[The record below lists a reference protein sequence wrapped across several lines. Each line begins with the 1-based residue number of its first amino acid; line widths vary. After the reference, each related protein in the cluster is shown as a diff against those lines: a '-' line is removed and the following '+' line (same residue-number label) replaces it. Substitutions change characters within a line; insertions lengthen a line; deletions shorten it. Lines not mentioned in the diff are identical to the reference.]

1 MMLLVNT
8 VLTLLHVRYA
18 VSWAYVDYIFVIII
32 SAKIYVLHILSIW
45 FTHNLRVR
53 TCAEGSART
62 IWHFRL
68 TSLRSSPSGF
78 ADKVASVSESFGRV
92 SECKITAFSWI
103 LQKKTQKVNDRYDNP
118 LKQSV
123 LSCFCCNF
131 FVRLYPPLPEQVYLI
146 FVLTHRKINKSIN
159 QKIKNKQD

>member
-8 VLTLLHVRYA
+8 VLTLPHVRYA
-18 VSWAYVDYIFVIII
+18 VARAYVDYIFVIIF
-32 SAKIYVLHILSIW
+32 SAKIYESYILSISL
-45 FTHNLRVR
+45 TYNLRIR
-53 TCAEGSART
+53 TCAERSARDS
-62 IWHFRL
+62 RL
-68 TSLRSSPSGF
+68 NQ
-78 ADKVASVSESFGRV
+78 V

-103 LQKKTQKVNDRYDNP
+103 LQKKTQKVNDRYDNQ

-123 LSCFCCNF
+123 LSCLYCNF

-146 FVLTHRKINKSIN
+146 FVLTHRKIKKSIN